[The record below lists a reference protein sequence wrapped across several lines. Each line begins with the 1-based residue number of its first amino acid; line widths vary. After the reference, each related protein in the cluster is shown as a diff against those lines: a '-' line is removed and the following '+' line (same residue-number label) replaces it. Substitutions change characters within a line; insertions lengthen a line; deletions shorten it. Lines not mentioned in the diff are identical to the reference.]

1 MLTYLLSSIILYNF
15 YVYKEEEYTKKEYI
29 DQFTVYQT
37 KIVDRKYRVVNYV
50 KSVILMIFSPI
61 SLYTLYH
68 VYYNNPPT
76 PWFLNLTAAIYAS
89 TDLSALA
96 YNPHCHISTI
106 IHHSLVQ
113 VFYYYCY
120 YNNYNTNETLCK
132 PIAIYCC
139 FSTIAY
145 LVNYRL
151 SIRFLK
157 IKKYETLINNVSYYI
172 YLNTC
177 ILNWIIQLYYLFSGH
192 PISMYERIG
201 YILTLTMII
210 NDDIFL
216 LRFLRKG
223 HI

>member
-1 MLTYLLSSIILYNF
+1 MLTYFLSSIILYNF
-15 YVYKEEEYTKKEYI
+15 YVYIEEEYTKKEYI

-37 KIVDRKYRVVNYV
+37 KIVDSKYRVVNYV
-50 KSVILMIFSPI
+50 KSVILMMITPI
-61 SLYTLYH
+61 SLFTLYQF
-68 VYYNNPPT
+68 YINNPPT
-76 PWFLNLTAAIYAS
+76 PWFLNINAAIYAS

-96 YNPHCHISTI
+96 YNPHCHISTT
-106 IHHSLVQ
+106 IHHLLVQ
-113 VFYYYCY
+113 VFYYYCC
-120 YNNYNTNETLCK
+120 YNNFNTSQSLCK

-139 FSTIAY
+139 FSTMAY

-157 IKKYETLINNVSYYI
+157 IKKYETMINNVSYYI

-177 ILNWIIQLYYLFSGH
+177 ILNWIIQLYYLFSDH

-201 YILTLTMII
+201 YILTLAMII

-216 LRFLRKG
+216 LRFLRKT
-223 HI
+223 I

>member
-1 MLTYLLSSIILYNF
+1 M
-15 YVYKEEEYTKKEYI
+15 EEEYTKKEYI
-29 DQFTVYQT
+29 DQFIVYQT
-37 KIVDRKYRVVNYV
+37 KIVDGKYRVVNYV
-50 KSVILMIFSPI
+50 KSMILMMMTPI
-61 SLYTLYH
+61 SLYTLYTF
-68 VYYNNPPT
+68 YINDPPS
-76 PWFLNLTAAIYAS
+76 PNFLNLTAAIYAS

-96 YNPHCHISTI
+96 YNPRCHISTI
-106 IHHSLVQ
+106 IHHTLVQ

-120 YNNYNTNETLCK
+120 INNFDTTLTLCK

-157 IKKYETLINNVSYYI
+157 IKKYETMINNVSYYI

-177 ILNWIIQLYYLFSGH
+177 ILNWIIQLYYLFNGVS
-192 PISMYERIG
+192 ISIYERIG
-201 YILTLTMII
+201 YILTLAMII

-216 LRFLRKG
+216 LQFLRKSILIKMG
-223 HI
+223 